1 MTKSKKKIIFLTTSL
16 ILTICLM
23 GFMGVYALTTLKNS
37 QINVGISYQPE
48 YLVKVEMGIDGA
60 NGGTVNQTIEE
71 NEYVEIFNSS
81 NPVSNGMYIQSM
93 SSDTIHIN
101 SQTLTP
107 IGVKGDV
114 YFKITS
120 LENATSGNKDL
131 RCVIDCGSS
140 KADSGKIASDE
151 TKTLTIETKLDATA
165 GQITESVLG
174 FIKISLNFQEY
185 QPMLTVFNFEVSL
198 LNVIQGSSYEDVINQ
213 INDLTVIGKFEDES
227 EKNLILNTDY
237 ILELNRTDGGGTN
250 NFNDVGIAGTITAIA
265 ISNND
270 IQATINLNVQLLY
283 NIYKYVEG
291 TGPVYDNNNTSNR
304 YVHYVEMGE
313 YPQTYYGTALPK
325 AESEYEITAD
335 YYYNMKGE
343 RNEQQSIIK
352 SALYKNKTTGQKFA
366 KQGTNFYNVEPV
378 RWIVI
383 GVTDGVYGD
392 EGQHV
397 LFTTGNQA
405 ENESSSSGLWLYD
418 EATNTFKYRTTT
430 GGEWQTASEVLVL
443 SEYGLLRST
452 YKASGY
458 ETEPYNHFSASDITK
473 VLNSNTDSL
482 YNTMFTEQQKSKI
495 VPKTMEITSY
505 YNNIN
510 STAYNTTSY
519 NLFLLG
525 STRNNNGTSYGLYG
539 IDSYNLGTYFTP
551 ANNGSD
557 QSNLILKETAYSSGG
572 VQNSPSS
579 YSAYSWWLRS
589 GYTGY
594 ENYNCYATYVYIS
607 GSVLSL
613 SVSYVYPYVINSN
626 TVRPAFVLDVA

>member
-1 MTKSKKKIIFLTTSL
+1 MTKSKKKIIFLTTSF

-23 GFMGVYALTTLKNS
+23 GFMGVYALTILKNS

-60 NGGTVNQTIEE
+60 NGETFNQKIEE
-71 NEYVEIFNSS
+71 SEYVEIYNSL

-352 SALYKNKTTGQKFA
+352 SALYKDKTTGQKFA

-383 GVTDGVYGD
+383 GVTDGVYSG
-392 EGQHV
+392 GQHV

-405 ENESSSSGLWLYD
+405 ENEDSTSGLWFYN
-418 EATNTFKYRTTT
+418 EVTKAFEYRTTI

-452 YKASGY
+452 YKNTGY
-458 ETEPYNHFSASDITK
+458 DKSPYNHFSVSDINE
-473 VLNSNTDSL
+473 VLNTNANSL
-482 YNTMFTEQQKSKI
+482 YNTMFTDNQREKI
-495 VPKTMEITSY
+495 IPKTMPITSY
-505 YNNIN
+505 YKKLN
-510 STAYNTTSY
+510 STDYNDVEY

-525 STRNNNGTSYGLYG
+525 SNKNWESDDTKLVNE
-539 IDSYNLGTYFTP
+539 IDSYNLGTYFKPLNEKSGQT
-551 ANNGSD
+551 
-557 QSNLILKETAYSSGG
+557 NLIVYETAYSS
-572 VQNSPSS
+572 NSNQDDTNNFTVYRS
-579 YSAYSWWLRS
+579 WLRS
-589 GYTGY
+589 GRYSINWTSALLTIDGLVGNSY
-594 ENYNCYATYVYIS
+594 LYYSYA
-607 GSVLSL
+607 L
-613 SVSYVYPYVINSN
+613 
-626 TVRPAFVLDVA
+626 RPAFVLNLA